1 MCACACVFIYKFRAQ
16 FPSSNFQRIGRVV
29 KMQQVFETYR
39 MEILQSG
46 RAFLQRVKPLP
57 FCGLRMTRAF
67 YTFTS
72 SSPRLMRITTMAVKP
87 LPRIEVFQF
96 TSLTFP
102 IVLENPHVLYFT
114 YNLSLFDFFLSTLI
128 DIYIYVCI
136 YYKEFTIKKKN
147 LIDFNY
153 KNHQLLGTYKDFM

>member
-1 MCACACVFIYKFRAQ
+1 
-16 FPSSNFQRIGRVV
+16 
-29 KMQQVFETYR
+29 
-39 MEILQSG
+39 
-46 RAFLQRVKPLP
+46 
-57 FCGLRMTRAF
+57 
-67 YTFTS
+67 
-72 SSPRLMRITTMAVKP
+72 MAVKP

-128 DIYIYVCI
+128 DIYIYI
-136 YYKEFTIKKKN
+136 YVYILQRIHDKKKN

-153 KNHQLLGTYKDFM
+153 KNHQLVGTYKDFM

>member
-1 MCACACVFIYKFRAQ
+1 MRACACVFIYKFRAQ

-114 YNLSLFDFFLSTLI
+114 YNLSLFDFFFLI
-128 DIYIYVCI
+128 DIYVYICVYI
-136 YYKEFTIKKKN
+136 LQRIHDKKKN

-153 KNHQLLGTYKDFM
+153 KNHQLVGTYKDFM